1 VQATT
6 PLTGLPRCA
15 RESAG
20 GRSSAGSGE
29 SPARTRALRWL
40 GTLGLLGVF
49 TSVLLVAA
57 GAAGGPSQYVPARS
71 GGWPSWLAGPF
82 AGLGVG
88 LSPDGFQALTLI
100 MAASYLAV
108 LLAVRTLPGRM
119 LWVTIIAAHLALLIG
134 PPLISQD
141 VFGYLDFAR
150 LGALHGMDPYTH
162 VAIQAPTDPVY
173 LFVGWPF
180 QNSPYGPLFTLSSY
194 AIAPLGLAGGLWA
207 LKTLAVAT
215 SLAAIALLSKAAGR
229 EALSADRRARGAP
242 AADAADSRGLGTALD
257 GGRSARFTA
266 AFVGLNPVLLELAV
280 GGDHNDTLL
289 LLALAGALVLT
300 AGANP
305 RFRAGAAALVAGIA
319 VKVTAG
325 LALPFL
331 VLGASGDGSNTR
343 ARLRVAGAAGLSL
356 ALVAVIG
363 LIGFGSHAFG
373 FASAVSEQQQLVAT
387 HSVPA
392 ETARLVGLHGTPSW
406 WRHCFLAGFVVV
418 FVYALW
424 RTLRGADWRVAAGW
438 TTLALLLST
447 AWLLPWYAI
456 WALPLAAVSGDR
468 RLRAATLVFCAYA
481 LLIHLPLANGLLSP
495 KHVTCHTRGDCVR
508 GGGFRLGGHR
518 IHLTGLKI
526 SDDVTLD
533 LRRRGVWA
541 QPPQTGGVQTA
552 ELEDLEHVHEVNARG
567 HHEQPERDHHKRPT
581 RTQVAVVV

>member
-6 PLTGLPRCA
+6 PLTGLPRRA
-15 RESAG
+15 RVSAG
-20 GRSSAGSGE
+20 GRNPAGSEG
-29 SPARTRALRWL
+29 SPASTRALRWL
-40 GTLGLLGVF
+40 GALGLLGVF

-57 GAAGGPSQYVPARS
+57 GAASGPSQYVPARS

-119 LWVTIIAAHLALLIG
+119 LWATIIAAHLALLIG

-162 VAIQAPTDPVY
+162 VAAQVPTDPTY

-207 LKTLAVAT
+207 MKALAVAT
-215 SLAAIALLSKAAGR
+215 SLAAIALLSKAAER
-229 EALSADRRARGAP
+229 EALSAKRPARDP
-242 AADAADSRGLGTALD
+242 AARRIADATAETPGGLRTALD
-257 GGRSARFTA
+257 GGRAARFTA

-280 GGDHNDTLL
+280 GGAHNDMLL
-289 LLALAGALVLT
+289 LLALAAALLFT

-305 RFRAGAAALVAGIA
+305 RFRAGAAALVAGIGI
-319 VKVTAG
+319 KVTAG

-331 VLGASGDGSNTR
+331 LLAPREGR
-343 ARLRVAGAAGLSL
+343 ERLRVLAAAALSL

-373 FASAVSEQQQLVAT
+373 FAGAVSEQQQLVAT
-387 HSVPA
+387 HSLPA
-392 ETARLVGLHGTPSW
+392 ETARLIGLHGTPSW
-406 WRHCFLAGFVVV
+406 WRHCFIAGFVMV
-418 FVYALW
+418 FIYALW
-424 RTLRGADWRVAAGW
+424 RTLRGADWRVSAGW
-438 TTLALLLST
+438 TTLALLLAT

-456 WALPLAAVSGDR
+456 WPLPLAAVSGDR

-495 KHVTCHTRGDCVR
+495 PHITCHTLKDCVR
-508 GGGFRLGGHR
+508 GGGFHLGGHR
-518 IHLTGLKI
+518 IHLTGFEVTR
-526 SDDVTLD
+526 DVPLD
-533 LRRRGVWA
+533 LRR
-541 QPPQTGGVQTA
+541 
-552 ELEDLEHVHEVNARG
+552 
-567 HHEQPERDHHKRPT
+567 
-581 RTQVAVVV
+581 